1 MGGLSQLM
9 VRYTAARAQSN
20 FSALPDRP
28 EDLTRVHLK
37 VVSGIY
43 SDCTHVLEVLDDK
56 GLDKN
61 DAQLV
66 DINFDMVRAVV
77 ALDYKTSLDRF
88 QRDLLAL
95 KATGGLISKNN
106 EHESLSTSRSDHMH
120 AVAAGSAKVGVWKVG
135 DKHAED
141 MEKKGPRYTVTRAKD
156 FDSDVKATFGE
167 VGQTPEEFEFEL
179 GRRVTSGFGPSDPT
193 APYHRRLPHRRA
205 VRIPAARQVGPRRRR
220 GRRRRTRRTTG
231 PRKSSAA
238 APIGTHSRRCHGRGE
253 LGVQVTSTRQAP
265 TGRPGR
271 CGCYRSLSTTW
282 PTESA
287 MNRMSSFG
295 GISSLRLD
303 NRNRSAPSRP
313 ARILLGLRS
322 KQPFKPEVRNRV
334 TQRAPWDGTIFLLI
348 TGVEAVLG
356 VPNPGPEIESLLRR
370 RRFATKHRGCLG
382 RRP

>member
-1 MGGLSQLM
+1 M

-56 GLDKN
+56 GLDMN

-66 DINFDMVRAVV
+66 DINFDIVRAVV

-141 MEKKGPRYTVTRAKD
+141 MEKKGPRYTVARAKD
-156 FDSDVKATFGE
+156 FDGDVKATFGE

-193 APYHRRLPHRRA
+193 APYHSEAPSPEGSQDSSRERDKWGLDAEGADAGGRGGRRDRRR
-205 VRIPAARQVGPRRRR
+205 VRRRR
-220 GRRRRTRRTTG
+220 PLG
-231 PRKSSAA
+231 PIR
-238 APIGTHSRRCHGRGE
+238 GRCHGRGE
-253 LGVQVTSTRQAP
+253 LGVQVTSTRQARQ
-265 TGRPGR
+265 G
-271 CGCYRSLSTTW
+271 
-282 PTESA
+282 
-287 MNRMSSFG
+287 
-295 GISSLRLD
+295 D
-303 NRNRSAPSRP
+303 
-313 ARILLGLRS
+313 
-322 KQPFKPEVRNRV
+322 RV
-334 TQRAPWDGTIFLLI
+334 D
-348 TGVEAVLG
+348 AVAIAL
-356 VPNPGPEIESLLRR
+356 
-370 RRFATKHRGCLG
+370 
-382 RRP
+382 